1 MTSCVRLRPVRR
13 HPASHGQRYGDSECL
28 PLHPHPSGL
37 MSIRVAACRCGFAA
51 IGSRQS
57 LSPAA
62 LGYEIA
68 GDTLKKVGQGLTWT
82 LGLQDIVERN
92 LRALRRLGKRI
103 LGQMIAIWSYRNRV

>member
-1 MTSCVRLRPVRR
+1 
-13 HPASHGQRYGDSECL
+13 
-28 PLHPHPSGL
+28 

-57 LSPAA
+57 LSPVA